1 MPDSGAFF
9 VISGAKYKIN
19 SENIA
24 FYGNMSRNK
33 RDTYEEHNRR

>member
-9 VISGAKYKIN
+9 VNSGAKYKIN

-24 FYGNMSRNK
+24 FLWQ
-33 RDTYEEHNRR
+33 HV